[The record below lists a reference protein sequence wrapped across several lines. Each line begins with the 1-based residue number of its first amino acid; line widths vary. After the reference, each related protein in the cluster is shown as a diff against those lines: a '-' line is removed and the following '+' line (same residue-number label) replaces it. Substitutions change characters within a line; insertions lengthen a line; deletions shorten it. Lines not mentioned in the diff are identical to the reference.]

1 MKNTKEMEGT
11 WNIQNIGEIGEME
24 KKKEKRNTW
33 EIGLIREAADP
44 I

>member
-1 MKNTKEMEGT
+1 MKNTKEMEGR
-11 WNIQNIGEIGEME
+11 WNIKNIGEIGEMGE
-24 KKKEKRNTW
+24 RRKR